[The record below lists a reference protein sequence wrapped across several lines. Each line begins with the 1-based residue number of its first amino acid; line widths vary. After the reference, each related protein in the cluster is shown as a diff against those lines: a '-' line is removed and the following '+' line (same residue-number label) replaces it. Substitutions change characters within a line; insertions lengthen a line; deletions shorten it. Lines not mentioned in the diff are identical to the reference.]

1 MSRIHRLRCQKKRKK
16 RKKKKKKK
24 KGNTLLT
31 TKGKD
36 ITIISNSTSDFV
48 FEKKR
53 YLLRN
58 KTKNDCAVV

>member
-1 MSRIHRLRCQKKRKK
+1 MSRIHRLRCQKKKE
-16 RKKKKKKK
+16 KKKK

>member
-1 MSRIHRLRCQKKRKK
+1 MSRIHRLRCQKKKE
-16 RKKKKKKK
+16 KKK

>member
-1 MSRIHRLRCQKKRKK
+1 MSRIRRLRCQ
-16 RKKKKKKK
+16 KKKKK

>member
-1 MSRIHRLRCQKKRKK
+1 MS
-16 RKKKKKKK
+16 KKKEKKKK

>member
-1 MSRIHRLRCQKKRKK
+1 MSRIRRLRCQKKRKK
-16 RKKKKKKK
+16 KQ

-36 ITIISNSTSDFV
+36 IAIISNSTSDFV

>member
-1 MSRIHRLRCQKKRKK
+1 MSRIRRLRCQKKR
-16 RKKKKKKK
+16 KKKK

-31 TKGKD
+31 TKGED
-36 ITIISNSTSDFV
+36 IAIISNSTSDFV

>member
-1 MSRIHRLRCQKKRKK
+1 MSRIHRLRCQKKKK
-16 RKKKKKKK
+16 EKKK

>member
-1 MSRIHRLRCQKKRKK
+1 MSRIRRLRCQKKR
-16 RKKKKKKK
+16 KKKK

-36 ITIISNSTSDFV
+36 IAIISNSTSDFV